1 MAPNHVHR
9 TVLAA
14 IFGSMVIA
22 AVCVSPSFA
31 AQPAAPTQEQA
42 AELVVFAPK
51 PEYPQAARRQRL
63 CGKGVFLLN
72 VDVKTGQVRSIK
84 IERRTGYQVLDVA
97 ALKALIQWR
106 FKPHSITKVHI
117 PVIFVDGVN
126 SIRTTVLN
134 DMFPDI

>member
-1 MAPNHVHR
+1 MAAYHLHR
-9 TVLAA
+9 PVLAA
-14 IFGSMVIA
+14 LFGLMIIA
-22 AVCVSPSFA
+22 AFASASSASPRPHF
-31 AQPAAPTQEQA
+31 TQEQLA
-42 AELVVFAPK
+42 QVLVFAPK

-72 VDVKTGQVRSIK
+72 VNAKTGQVTSIK
-84 IERRTGYQVLDVA
+84 VERRTGYQVLDVA
-97 ALKALIQWR
+97 ALKALIKWR
-106 FKPHSITKVHI
+106 FKPYSITKVHI